1 MRRKTLIL
9 LLFPAILFL
18 WMIGWSLYW
27 IGDNQTTDKQNHKKQ
42 PIKIQVA
49 LNLQE
54 HEIPQ

>member
-9 LLFPAILFL
+9 ILFPGILFL

-27 IGDNQTTDKQNHKKQ
+27 IGDSQTTDKQNHKKQ
-42 PIKIQVA
+42 PIKIQAA